1 MRQRVWAIA
10 AVAMAPAL
18 AWGQA
23 LPPQDPAITG
33 IAQEWAA
40 TTLQEQHLQD
50 KLADL
55 IRAYQKAGAAE
66 RDSDSRLKW
75 VLDNW
80 VAKKPV
86 AAK

>member
-1 MRQRVWAIA
+1 MRRVLAIA
-10 AVAMAPAL
+10 TAVLLPGL

-66 RDSDSRLKW
+66 RDNDSRLKW

-80 VAKKPV
+80 VAKKPM